1 MAEPKSFEET
11 HAETIAAKIRAG
23 LSATQAVAV
32 VRAQVEHDAALAK
45 KSAADKTEKD
55 DGRKK

>member
-45 KSAADKTEKD
+45 ESAADKSEQVGT
-55 DGRKK
+55 KKR